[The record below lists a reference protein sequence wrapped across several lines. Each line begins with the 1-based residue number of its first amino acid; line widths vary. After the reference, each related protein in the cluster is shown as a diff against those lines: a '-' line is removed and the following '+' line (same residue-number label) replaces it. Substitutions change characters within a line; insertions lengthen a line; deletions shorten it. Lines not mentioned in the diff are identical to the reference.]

1 MTKCFAVKNIHSLPT
16 SRPRIHLQYDMGGVP
31 ISARRPYRV
40 VGIYCLRRHSLGIR
54 TTTISTM
61 LPVLLSRIIMTNG
74 WLNISPLGAPPISLD
89 VTEATLVPS
98 SYNDRN
104 VACCIPIGLLR
115 PKPSNFLF
123 LRSIPLLQMYLSI
136 LPDDSIVILGKYTFT
151 DSCSPRSKA
160 FDTSICFNDGKIS
173 LVVFLMPFPL
183 RGRAK
188 IAE

>member
-1 MTKCFAVKNIHSLPT
+1 MLYNDVVQHFFSKCKVNKFFFMTKCFAVKNIHSLPT
-16 SRPRIHLQYDMGGVP
+16 SRPRIHLHDMGGVP
-31 ISARRPYRV
+31 IPARRPYRV

-54 TTTISTM
+54 TTAISTM

-123 LRSIPLLQMYLSI
+123 LRISSVYLTLWST
-136 LPDDSIVILGKYTFT
+136 L
-151 DSCSPRSKA
+151 
-160 FDTSICFNDGKIS
+160 
-173 LVVFLMPFPL
+173 
-183 RGRAK
+183 
-188 IAE
+188 